1 MTIGGIMS
9 EETLKIRVSQEGSDR
24 VVSLE
29 GEIQLETVSP
39 LIKTLRQAADTGDAV
54 VVDMTKV
61 SYLDSQGVRALR
73 IAYQQAAS
81 AGGMLRIRGCQGM
94 ADRVLR
100 MVGIDRVIPM
110 E

>member
-1 MTIGGIMS
+1 MA
-9 EETLKIRVSQEGSDR
+9 EAPLKIRVSQEGNDR

-39 LIKTLRQAADTGDAV
+39 LIKTLQQATDTGDSV
-54 VVDMTKV
+54 VVDMSGV

-73 IAYQQAAS
+73 IAYQQAS
-81 AGGMLRIRGCQGM
+81 SSGGMLRIRGCQGM